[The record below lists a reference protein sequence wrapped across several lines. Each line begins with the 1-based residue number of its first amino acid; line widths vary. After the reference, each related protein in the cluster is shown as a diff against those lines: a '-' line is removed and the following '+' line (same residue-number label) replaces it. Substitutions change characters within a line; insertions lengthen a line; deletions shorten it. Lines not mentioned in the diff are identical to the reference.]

1 MSTKATGTAAA
12 EMRVTRLVFFVITG
26 FVILF
31 FFAAL
36 VIVQYRS
43 PDTTDTRQYDLWRWV
58 ATGLSLFVLF
68 LAKRVFYKGVNAAK
82 NSLIPLPG
90 KLRLYRRALLVCLA
104 LMELGAFVNIVLFI
118 LSGNFIFLAFAAVL
132 LGFMLAMNPSRRRV
146 VADLG
151 IDASEEV
158 ELR

>member
-1 MSTKATGTAAA
+1 MSNKAPGTAAA
-12 EMRVTRLVFFVITG
+12 EMRVTKFVFFAITG

-36 VIVQYRS
+36 VIVQYQ
-43 PDTTDTRQYDLWRWV
+43 PPVGAETEQYELWKWV
-58 ATGLSLFVLF
+58 AAVLSLLALF
-68 LAKRVFYKGVNAAK
+68 LAKRVFYKGSNTAK

-90 KLRLYRRALLVCLA
+90 KLRIYRRALLVYLA
-104 LMELGAFVNIVLFI
+104 LMELGSFVNIVLFI

-151 IDASEEV
+151 IDASEEI

>member
-1 MSTKATGTAAA
+1 MSNKAPGAAAA
-12 EMRVTRLVFFVITG
+12 EMRVTRLVFFAITG

-36 VIVQYRS
+36 VIVQYR
-43 PDTTDTRQYDLWRWV
+43 PPAEADMERYELWRWV

-68 LAKRVFYKGVNAAK
+68 LAKRVFYKGFNAAK

-90 KLRLYRRALLVCLA
+90 KLRIYRRALLVYLA

-151 IDASEEV
+151 IDANEEV

>member
-1 MSTKATGTAAA
+1 MSNKAPGTVAA
-12 EMRVTRLVFFVITG
+12 EMRVTRLIFFTITG

-36 VIVQYRS
+36 VIVQYR
-43 PDTTDTRQYDLWRWV
+43 PPAEADMERYELWRWV
-58 ATGLSLFVLF
+58 AAVLSLFALF
-68 LAKRVFYKGVNAAK
+68 LAKRVFYNGVNAAK

-90 KLRLYRRALLVCLA
+90 KLRIYRRALLVYLA
-104 LMELGAFVNIVLFI
+104 LMELGAFLNIVLFI

-151 IDASEEV
+151 IDASEEI